1 MRDQVIAKNRK
12 SKPCPVRTPIPPF
25 PFLLDTRLHV
35 TGAHLDRTI
44 QIRRPPRSG
53 AHLSVSASVEE
64 GARTIRLLPIP
75 LNPPPP
81 PTSALRVVSSPLFV
95 SLSLVAL
102 DLTSSSPPAAAAR
115 QASALLGVGPSS
127 LSATRK
133 RWLVALGYCIL
144 SGLFWLSCLK
154 YRVLIGK
161 YHLEKNQLPLY
172 GIHSTTGADPFY
184 WMRVILASNRGTVM
198 ELGITPIVTSGMVMQ
213 LLVGSKIIEVDNSVR
228 EDRALLN
235 GAQKLLGI
243 LIAIGEAVAYVLS
256 GMYGSVSQ
264 LGTGNAILIILQLFF
279 AGIIVICLDEL
290 LQKGYGLG
298 SGISLFIATNICENI
313 IWKAFSP
320 TTINSGRGAEFEGA
334 VIALFHL
341 LITRTDKVRALREAF
356 YRQNLPNVT
365 NLLATVL
372 VFLIVIYFQGFRV
385 VLPVRSKNARGQ
397 QGSYPIKLFY
407 TSNMPIILHSALI
420 TNLYFISQLLYRRYS
435 GNFLV
440 NLIGK
445 WKESEYSG
453 HSVPVGGL
461 AYYVTAPSSLADV
474 LANPFHALFYVVFML
489 SACALFSKT
498 WIEVSG
504 SSAKDVAKQL
514 KEQQMVM
521 PGHRESNL
529 QKELNR
535 YIPTAAAFGGV
546 CIGALTVLAD
556 FMGAIGSGTGILLA
570 VTIIYQYFET
580 FEKERATEL
589 GFFGF

>member
-1 MRDQVIAKNRK
+1 MGGGFRVLHL
-12 SKPCPVRTPIPPF
+12 VR
-25 PFLLDTRLHV
+25 PFLSILPEV
-35 TGAHLDRTI
+35 QSADRKVPFREKVIYTVI
-44 QIRRPPRSG
+44 S
-53 AHLSVSASVEE
+53 
-64 GARTIRLLPIP
+64 
-75 LNPPPP
+75 
-81 PTSALRVVSSPLFV
+81 LFIF
-95 SLSLVAL
+95 LVC
-102 DLTSSSPPAAAAR
+102 S
-115 QASALLGVGPSS
+115 
-127 LSATRK
+127 
-133 RWLVALGYCIL
+133 
-144 SGLFWLSCLK
+144 
-154 YRVLIGK
+154 
-161 YHLEKNQLPLY
+161 QLPLY

-198 ELGITPIVTSGMVMQ
+198 ELGITPIVTSGLVMQ
-213 LLVGSKIIEVDNSVR
+213 LLAGSKIIEVDNSVR

-243 LIAIGEAVAYVLS
+243 LIAVGEAVAYVLS
-256 GMYGSVSQ
+256 GMYGSVAQ
-264 LGTGNAILIILQLFF
+264 LGVGNAILIIVQLCF

-298 SGISLFIATNICENI
+298 SGISLFIATNICESI

-372 VFLIVIYFQGFRV
+372 IFLIVIYFQGFRV
-385 VLPVRSKNARGQ
+385 VLPVRAKNARGQ

-407 TSNMPIILHSALI
+407 TSNMPIILQSALVS
-420 TNLYFISQLLYRRYS
+420 NLYFISQLLYRRYS
-435 GNFLV
+435 TNILV
-440 NLIGK
+440 KLLGT

-453 HSVPVGGL
+453 GQFIPVGGI
-461 AYYVTAPSSLADV
+461 AYFITAPSSLADMA
-474 LANPFHALFYVVFML
+474 ANPFHALFYLVFML

-504 SSAKDVAKQL
+504 SSARDVAKQL
-514 KEQQMVM
+514 KDQHMVM

-535 YIPTAAAFGGV
+535 YIPTAAAFGGM

-589 GFFGF
+589 GFFGL